1 MPKEATPSRN
11 PMVPPQRAA
20 RRSTGARRPP
30 AQPIGT
36 LPGNEG
42 GGREP
47 TSQRPMNI
55 REVPGRTSHVSKTSN
70 QNDSDENFEI
80 VHAHCRKAIEKA
92 DAVNRQLT
100 TRYNEQRREVAAN
113 AQRFNRE
120 RAEMMGNLKKQSDEV
135 QRLNGEVTRLE
146 QLLDTANLNARNLL
160 SRTEL
165 QQTLDDIHT
174 AARSFMTHLETKL
187 DENETKIDE
196 NGNAQNFSQL
206 PGIDVTGDWLDIEA
220 FDVNNP
226 AETFAEMPG
235 TMFPASNLDGV
246 PNI

>member
-1 MPKEATPSRN
+1 
-11 PMVPPQRAA
+11 
-20 RRSTGARRPP
+20 
-30 AQPIGT
+30 
-36 LPGNEG
+36 
-42 GGREP
+42 
-47 TSQRPMNI
+47 
-55 REVPGRTSHVSKTSN
+55 
-70 QNDSDENFEI
+70 
-80 VHAHCRKAIEKA
+80 
-92 DAVNRQLT
+92 
-100 TRYNEQRREVAAN
+100 
-113 AQRFNRE
+113 
-120 RAEMMGNLKKQSDEV
+120 MMGNLKKQSDEV

>member
-1 MPKEATPSRN
+1 
-11 PMVPPQRAA
+11 
-20 RRSTGARRPP
+20 
-30 AQPIGT
+30 
-36 LPGNEG
+36 
-42 GGREP
+42 
-47 TSQRPMNI
+47 
-55 REVPGRTSHVSKTSN
+55 
-70 QNDSDENFEI
+70 
-80 VHAHCRKAIEKA
+80 
-92 DAVNRQLT
+92 LT

-120 RAEMMGNLKKQSDEV
+120 RAEMMSNLKKQSDEV

-187 DENETKIDE
+187 DENETKMDE

>member
-1 MPKEATPSRN
+1 
-11 PMVPPQRAA
+11 
-20 RRSTGARRPP
+20 
-30 AQPIGT
+30 
-36 LPGNEG
+36 
-42 GGREP
+42 
-47 TSQRPMNI
+47 
-55 REVPGRTSHVSKTSN
+55 
-70 QNDSDENFEI
+70 
-80 VHAHCRKAIEKA
+80 
-92 DAVNRQLT
+92 
-100 TRYNEQRREVAAN
+100 
-113 AQRFNRE
+113 
-120 RAEMMGNLKKQSDEV
+120 MGNLKKQSDEV